1 MTLCVRVCV
10 CLPES
15 VAEAMS
21 DAMNRRD
28 ERLARE
34 KFEALMN
41 FMRTSKTGGRCEM
54 SFSAVP
60 EPEPEPS
67 QSTFT

>member
-1 MTLCVRVCV
+1 MYVYVFI
-10 CLPES
+10 PES

-21 DAMNRRD
+21 DAINRQD
-28 ERLARE
+28 EKLARE

-41 FMRTSKTGGRCEM
+41 FMKTSKTGGKCEM
-54 SFSAVP
+54 NFSAYP
-60 EPEPEPS
+60 EPDPT

>member
-1 MTLCVRVCV
+1 MCV

-21 DAMNRRD
+21 DAMNRCD

-41 FMRTSKTGGRCEM
+41 FMKISKTGGRCEM
-54 SFSAVP
+54 SFSTVP

>member
-1 MTLCVRVCV
+1 MWWILYSSVRCIVS
-10 CLPES
+10 ES

-21 DAMNRRD
+21 DAVNRCD

-41 FMRTSKTGGRCEM
+41 FMKTSKAGGKCEM
-54 SFSAVP
+54 NFSANP
-60 EPEPEPS
+60 EPDPS